1 MDDRFNES
9 GYTCKSCSFGVWLP
23 VADLSVATLGL
34 YDDARFP
41 GRSILVLREH
51 AEDFDDI
58 DSSVACAFIS
68 DVRASSRAIRAVTK
82 AVRLNYAILG
92 NREPHLHAH
101 LIPRTSSDAAATL
114 PPWNHPEA
122 RSPLPEGEV
131 VRLVDEIRTALRNI
145 IVSDR
150 LAIPVPPAAIRVE
163 VNGGVE

>member
-1 MDDRFNES
+1 MPDRFTES

-51 AEDFDDI
+51 AEDFDEI
-58 DSSVACAFIS
+58 EGSLACAFIG

-101 LIPRTSSDAAATL
+101 LVPRKSDDAVPTL
-114 PPWNHPEA
+114 SPWNHPEA

-131 VRLVDEIRTALRNI
+131 VRLVEEIRTALRNMAVPDSLSSLLRPPPPGST
-145 IVSDR
+145 VS
-150 LAIPVPPAAIRVE
+150 
-163 VNGGVE
+163 GGSE